1 MKKIYQNKL
10 NWHHLPINDLNAPNH
25 EFKQKWETTK
35 VLLKNEL
42 LEGKN
47 IILTGGSLGIGK
59 ETAKALVDKGA
70 NVLITGRSEE
80 RLITASKYTRSQY
93 IEFDIGE
100 IDTISGN
107 AKKCVELLDNRVDVL
122 INNAGVT
129 LLDSA
134 LSTDIED
141 WEKVLA
147 TNLSA
152 PFMIAKNL
160 APKMIEQRSGKIV
173 NISSLASEYALEN
186 HIAYSVSKSGLNMMT
201 KAMTAEWTRYN
212 IQVNSVCPTV
222 VMTSMGELAWGDP
235 EKSAPMLAKI
245 PLGRFGQPTE
255 IADLVLFL
263 SSNAS
268 DFICGQS
275 IFIDGGF
282 SVM

>member
-1 MKKIYQNKL
+1 MSNFFDRFSLSGKKSLVTGASKGIGEV
-10 NWHHLPINDLNAPNH
+10 IA
-25 EFKQKWETTK
+25 K
-35 VLLKNEL
+35 VLAEAGSDLVIVGRDKDGLNKTQQFIKKL
-42 LEGKN
+42 GRDCLIINSDLSQKEGPEKV
-47 IILTGGSLGIGK
+47 
-59 ETAKALVDKGA
+59 ARKALDYYG
-70 NVLITGRSEE
+70 
-80 RLITASKYTRSQY
+80 
-93 IEFDIGE
+93 
-100 IDTISGN
+100 TI
-107 AKKCVELLDNRVDVL
+107 DVL

-129 LLDSA
+129 LLDSV

-245 PLGRFGQPTE
+245 PLGRFGQPSE